1 MLTAM
6 FEDGED
12 VEMEEEEE
20 IEEVGEEVRLNS
32 KEVELGEKVMV
43 LLFNREEVDEA
54 RVPIPMIL
62 FISSRDV

>member
-1 MLTAM
+1 M

-12 VEMEEEEE
+12 VEMEELE

-54 RVPIPMIL
+54 RVAIPMIL
-62 FISSRDV
+62 LISSRDV